1 MKIWRCAVVTALAII
16 FCNFARG
23 QKIESLNIT
32 DAYTNKARYAP
43 HEKVLI
49 LVSLKNGSL
58 RNPSTPELVHAT
70 LKIAFWH
77 LGKRIGD
84 EITKFVSVSGPRP
97 ILVAIPWVAPDR
109 DFVGYFVDVRLIG
122 PDGKDL
128 SRSQTAID
136 VSSEWNRFPRY
147 GYLAHYSETEG
158 AAPNQWI
165 AELNK
170 FHIDG
175 LEYYDFQDRHEHP
188 LAGSVEYPASHWQDI
203 AGREIDRDVLDEF
216 LTAAHQRNM
225 MNMAYNTSYSAYADA
240 FTDGEGIKLQW
251 ATWNT
256 PSGPRTLQTA
266 KALNLDGGED
276 WKTNR
281 LIYMNQNGP
290 DWQNY
295 LFGQMANLFRV
306 YPFDGWHIDTFGTR
320 GAYAYDRAYVN
331 FIAGFRPFIDRAKD
345 VLHKRM
351 VLNTV
356 NTWGQDL
363 TARSAADF
371 VYSELW
377 EDHETYASILTAAS
391 QVHTA
396 NPEAGLVFAAYL
408 HRRDR
413 KDRIDPKTTEFN
425 TPSVLL
431 ADSVIFASGASHI
444 ELGDGSRMLS
454 NEYFPADTAFSVSP
468 ELHTA
473 LRHYYDFLTAYE
485 NALRYEVKPADARV
499 VVLDHPS
506 SPNGVP
512 ATIWTIA
519 RHKKGLTIVH
529 LINLL
534 GSDNPDWRDI
544 QADRPD
550 VPLLTNVKVR
560 IYAAPNT
567 KTVGWATPDANGGRF
582 HPLSFTTGGEHG
594 QRYMDITLPSL
605 KYWDMLL
612 LQGSVT
618 P

>member
-1 MKIWRCAVVTALAII
+1 MLTALAII
-16 FCNFARG
+16 FCNFVRG
-23 QKIESLNIT
+23 QKIKGLNIT
-32 DAYTNKARYAP
+32 DVYTNKARYAP
-43 HEKVLI
+43 HEKVFI
-49 LVSLKNGSL
+49 LVSLKNDPL
-58 RNPSTPELVHAT
+58 KKTSTPDIVQAT
-70 LKIAFWH
+70 LKITFWH
-77 LGKRIGD
+77 LGKRVCH
-84 EITKFVSVSGPRP
+84 EITRSVSVSGQRP
-97 ILVAIPWVAPDR
+97 IQVAIPWMPPDR
-109 DFVGYFVDVRLIG
+109 DFFGYFVDVRLLG
-122 PDGKDL
+122 LDGKDL
-128 SRSQTAID
+128 DRSQTAID

-147 GYLAHYSETEG
+147 GYLAHYSKTEG

-188 LAGSVEYPASHWQDI
+188 LAGSVEHPASHWQDI

-216 LTAAHQRNM
+216 LTAAHKRNM

-251 ATWNT
+251 ATWST
-256 PSGPRTLQTA
+256 PGGPRTLQTA
-266 KALNLDGGED
+266 KALNLNGGED
-276 WKTNR
+276 WKTHR

-295 LFGQMANLFRV
+295 LFGQMADLFRV

-320 GAYAYDRAYVN
+320 GAYAYDGNYVN

-356 NTWGQDL
+356 NTLGQDR
-363 TARSAADF
+363 TAHSTADF

-377 EDHETYASILTAAS
+377 EDHETYASILSAAS
-391 QVHTA
+391 QVHKA
-396 NPEAGLVFAAYL
+396 NPAAGLVFAAYL
-408 HRRDR
+408 HRRDG
-413 KDRIDPKTTEFN
+413 KQRIDPKTTEFN

-431 ADSVIFASGASHI
+431 ADAVIFASGASHI

-454 NEYFPADTAFSVSP
+454 SEYFPTDTTFSVSP
-468 ELHTA
+468 ELHSA

-485 NALRYEVKPADARV
+485 NVLRYKVASAPARA

-519 RHKKGLTIVH
+519 RHKKGMTIVH

-534 GSDNPDWRDI
+534 GSDDPHWRDI
-544 QADRPD
+544 KADRPAT
-550 VPLLTNVKVR
+550 PLLTNIKVR
-560 IYAAPNT
+560 IYADQNT
-567 KTVGWATPDANGGRF
+567 RTVGWATPDADGGRF
-582 HPLSFTTGGEHG
+582 HHLSFTTGSEHG
-594 QRYMDITLPSL
+594 QRYMDIILPSL

-612 LQGSVT
+612 LQGSVN